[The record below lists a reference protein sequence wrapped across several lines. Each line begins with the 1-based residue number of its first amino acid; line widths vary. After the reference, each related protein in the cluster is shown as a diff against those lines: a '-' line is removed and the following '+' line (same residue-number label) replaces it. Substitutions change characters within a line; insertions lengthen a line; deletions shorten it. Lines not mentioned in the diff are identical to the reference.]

1 MNKNNVA
8 IAMIEGAIAVNVT
21 FEPSGGKYTYL
32 SLQKLEVGDRVVVD
46 TPRAGLTV
54 VKVTAVDVGWDID
67 ANFNYKFIVSKVDMA
82 QYEQLTQAIEEVKDI
97 IEAQRREAARKS
109 MMEHLG
115 LKASA
120 VKSIEKVVK
129 GLPRL

>member
-1 MNKNNVA
+1 
-8 IAMIEGAIAVNVT
+8 MIEGAIAVNVT

-32 SLQKLEVGDRVVVD
+32 SLQKLEVGDKVIVD

-54 VKVTAVDVGWDID
+54 VTVTAVDVGWDID
-67 ANFNYKFIVSKVDMA
+67 ANFNYKFIVGKVDMT
-82 QYEQLTQAIEEVKDI
+82 QYHELTEAIEEVKDI
-97 IEAQRREAARKS
+97 IESQRREAARQT
-109 MMEHLG
+109 MMAHLG

-120 VKSIEKVVK
+120 VKKIEKVVK